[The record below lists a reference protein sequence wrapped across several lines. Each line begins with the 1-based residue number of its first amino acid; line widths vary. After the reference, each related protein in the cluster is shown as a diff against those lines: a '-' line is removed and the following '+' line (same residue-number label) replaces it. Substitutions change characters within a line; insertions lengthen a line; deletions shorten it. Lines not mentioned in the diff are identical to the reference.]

1 MPKVF
6 YWMCS
11 KSGFKHLKS
20 ISFIPL
26 EYSFGKLPGEIFDWT
41 FHNFAT
47 HATNQYTSWITCHS
61 QGLLVR
67 LVKKTTFLM
76 AFFYFLLFVL
86 LNIKQESHYC
96 SIHLSSYSVLF
107 FIFIE
112 ILFTCFSF
120 SKILL
125 HCILSTDMFFLSK
138 RKLIFWLLNNLT
150 WMWPCSINVWIS

>member
-67 LVKKTTFLM
+67 FVKKKPLFLWLS
-76 AFFYFLLFVL
+76 FTFYFSFCLISNKNLIIAVSISVPMGPFKYIL
-86 LNIKQESHYC
+86 RKQKGGWVGYAKC
-96 SIHLSSYSVLF
+96 LRFLTRWAGGSS
-107 FIFIE
+107 
-112 ILFTCFSF
+112 
-120 SKILL
+120 K
-125 HCILSTDMFFLSK
+125 M
-138 RKLIFWLLNNLT
+138 LT
-150 WMWPCSINVWIS
+150 